1 MKNNKRP
8 SIRMRLLAWMMAA
21 IMMCTGL
28 NVTAYAQEIS
38 FDEGYALE
46 QQEEQVTDEEN
57 AEEIQQDEADPEIS
71 FEGPWDTE
79 DTDEDDITIE
89 DAQVQDD
96 TDTEE
101 TDADEVEVFS
111 DADDQNAVEAFSDG
125 DSESDGETAK
135 VTVNFSFSQDDR
147 FADDEFED
155 GAISKPVALKQLT
168 VPYFDLANYGLEKFY
183 FKSEKYSS
191 SDKGTTGMVGT
202 AETARNHVTLLH
214 LIIYATEVLYCGLG
228 DDEAGQGYLKDE
240 EYLDDGET
248 LNITGSP
255 GSLYMEHLW
264 GLDQNLIYYLNY
276 EYPLA
281 STGWGSTA
289 DQILLHD
296 GDVVTLAHYSDWNFY
311 SDSGAGFNYLT
322 DENGSRTRVVADRGE
337 KDSITFQTWRAQAGM
352 NGGETAQNKM
362 TGKYQLYYIPVDDMW
377 DGDVASWTRLGET
390 ENGEL
395 KVDLDNIPNG
405 EYFVGIPGQPGVEHT
420 NVICSSP
427 GGIYLNVTGSAF
439 EGQGTETSPYEL
451 STAKDLTRL
460 KKLVKAAKIPEN
472 TYFVL
477 TDDITLP
484 EGWTPIGETIDGT
497 NNIKSGANLR
507 AFSGIL
513 DGQNHTITVPEGG
526 LPLLG
531 YVKGAEVRNLNIY
544 GTKIA
549 GYGLINNLEGVGL
562 SGKAVLLD
570 NITLKSGSS
579 TLKSGLLGANITTNP
594 YGGCS
599 AKFLATVQN
608 CTIEDG
614 VVIGY
619 NKDQSIIGSIAG
631 RFNGTISNCT
641 SNATVYGINYVGGI
655 MGMRDNSM
663 GDNYVTGCTFGGT
676 VEASGQNAGGIV
688 AGGYMDNTMSAP
700 NAYRLNVNNCTST
713 GTITGADN
721 VGGIFGGDIMV
732 AQAWNAYTFK
742 NNTFTGKVNATNGT
756 NVGGIIGYYRSLN
769 TYDDI
774 AENTFNDDCGTT
786 KGIGGVAFVDT
797 SCETHETES
806 GATYFNTANGTTG
819 LPKVQWCTWKKNH
832 NRTDDPLGA
841 DADKLTKRN
850 HVQHMWDEGVV
861 KTEATCTATGE
872 KLYTCTYCN
881 ETRTEEIPMKEHTYD
896 EGKVTTEPT
905 CKEAGV
911 KTYTCTVC
919 QETKTEEIPKTN
931 DHKYDSGKVTKKAT
945 CKNTGEKTYTCTV
958 CGATKTE
965 TIAKTNDHKYTWKTT
980 AKATVFA
987 PAKQQGK
994 CSVCGKTVTRNYGK
1008 KLTATIR
1015 LNATSIRLQQRRSTN
1030 KIKVTMAN
1038 GDSVK
1043 SWTSSN
1049 RRIATVNNKGVIT
1062 AGRQNGTA
1070 RITVTLKSGKKA
1082 SLNVKV
1088 QSTKVITT
1096 SISGLKASETLK
1108 RGQKLTLKPVVNPIT
1123 SQEGITYASSN
1134 RNVAVVNS
1142 KGVITARAKG
1152 SARITV
1158 RSGRKYYTIR
1168 VTVK

>member
-46 QQEEQVTDEEN
+46 QQEEQVTDEGN
-57 AEEIQQDEADPEIS
+57 AEEIQQNYADDESISDAEIS
-71 FEGPWDTE
+71 FEGPQDTE

-101 TDADEVEVFS
+101 TDADEVDVFS
-111 DADDQNAVEAFSDG
+111 AADDQNAVEAFSDG
-125 DSESDGETAK
+125 DSESDEKTAT

-147 FADDEFED
+147 FADDEFEN
-155 GAISKPVALKQLT
+155 GAISSPVALKQLT
-168 VPYFDLANYGLEKFY
+168 VPYFDLAKYGLEKFY

-214 LIIYATEVLYCGLG
+214 LIIYATEVLYFGLG
-228 DDEAGQGYLKDE
+228 DDEAGQGFLKNE
-240 EYLDDGET
+240 GYLDDGKT

-264 GLDQNLIYYLNY
+264 GLDQNLNYYLNY

-296 GDVVTLAHYSDWNFY
+296 GDVVTLAHYSDWNFF

-362 TGKYQLYYIPVDDMW
+362 TGKYQLYYIPVDDML

-420 NVICSSP
+420 DIICSSP
-427 GGIYLNVTGSAF
+427 GGIYLNVTGSVF
-439 EGQGTETSPYEL
+439 EGQGTKENPYQI
-451 STAKDLTRL
+451 STAADLTKL
-460 KKLVKAAKIPEN
+460 KKRVKAGKIPEN

-497 NNIKSGANLR
+497 NDIKRGQNLR
-507 AFSGIL
+507 AFSGFL
-513 DGQNHTITVPEGG
+513 DGQNHTITVPESG

-599 AKFLATVQN
+599 AGFLATVQN
-608 CTIEDG
+608 CTIEEG

-619 NKDQSIIGSIAG
+619 NRDQSGIGSIVG
-631 RFNGTISNCT
+631 RLQGSVKNCV
-641 SNATVYGINYVGGI
+641 SHATVYGVDYVGGI
-655 MGMRDNSM
+655 AATNDNSM
-663 GDNYVTGCTFGGT
+663 GDKSVSDSTFDGV
-676 VEASGQNAGGIV
+676 VEASGKNAGGIV
-688 AGGYMDNTMSAP
+688 GGGYMGSGAP
-700 NAYRLNVNNCTST
+700 NGIRMCVDNCTSS
-713 GTITGADN
+713 GTIIGADN
-721 VGGIFGGDIMV
+721 VGGIFGGDVAV
-732 AQAWNAYTFK
+732 AQAWNEYTFK
-742 NNTFTGKVNATNGT
+742 NNTFAGKVSATNGT
-756 NVGGIIGYYRSLN
+756 NIGGIIGYYRSLN
-769 TYDDI
+769 KFDDI
-774 AENTFNDDCGTT
+774 TGNTFNDDCGTV
-786 KGIGGVAFVDT
+786 KGIGGVEFVDT
-797 SCETHETES
+797 GCETHENES
-806 GATYFNTANGTTG
+806 GAAYFNTANGTDR
-819 LPKVQWCTWKKNH
+819 LPNVQWCTWKQNH

-850 HVQHMWDEGVV
+850 HVQHMWDGGV
-861 KTEATCTATGE
+861 
-872 KLYTCTYCN
+872 
-881 ETRTEEIPMKEHTYD
+881 
-896 EGKVTTEPT
+896 
-905 CKEAGV
+905 
-911 KTYTCTVC
+911 
-919 QETKTEEIPKTN
+919 
-931 DHKYDSGKVTKKAT
+931 VTKKAT

-1070 RITVTLKSGKKA
+1070 KITVTLKSGKKA

-1088 QSTKVITT
+1088 QSTRVVTT
-1096 SISGLKASETLK
+1096 SISGLRSRETLK
-1108 RGQKLTLKPVVNPIT
+1108 RGQKLTLKPVINPIT
-1123 SQEGITYASSN
+1123 SQEGIAYASSN

-1152 SARITV
+1152 ATRITV